1 MGHRGGWSSGSRWSA
16 SSAPPADISYPTR
29 RPFGSVEELATDFC
43 TLARASACADRVTWS
58 DNPHAEQR
66 EVRAGPLGVR
76 ESESAA
82 TQASSAGTF
91 PSGGA
96 LDIEAT
102 PPADGTGAWQDAS
115 LDRGAG
121 HMKNRR
127 YARALLCLQPVFPML
142 LGKGP
147 NLRLLRRQ
155 AKPRAVLLGSQIANF
170 IHGEPIGRN
179 KVHPLSDVA
188 ITQVCRVLRGNRI
201 VHRR

>member
-1 MGHRGGWSSGSRWSA
+1 M
-16 SSAPPADISYPTR
+16 
-29 RPFGSVEELATDFC
+29 
-43 TLARASACADRVTWS
+43 
-58 DNPHAEQR
+58 
-66 EVRAGPLGVR
+66 RAGPLGVR

-102 PPADGTGAWQDAS
+102 PPADGMGAWQDAS